1 MMNNKTILGLAALGA
16 AALYFLKG
24 KKEAIENLQ
33 IKPLDIAINKQKTN
47 FSQLVF
53 NFKIKAANPSSFAVK
68 INEID
73 LDVLI
78 NGKKVSEFQKTNLT
92 TILPGDAQTIN
103 LEIVVNNLTVIDV
116 VLNAIADKKPI
127 KLAFSGFVNT
137 DLGSAIIDVKKTINV

>member
-1 MMNNKTILGLAALGA
+1 MNNKTILSLAALGA

-24 KKEAIENLQ
+24 KKQAIENIQ

-47 FSQLVF
+47 FQQLVF
-53 NFKIKAANPSSFAVK
+53 NFKIKAANPGNFAVK

-103 LEIVVNNLTVIDV
+103 LEIVVSNLTVVDV

-127 KLAFSGFVNT
+127 KLALSGFVNT